1 MNEVDIPNHPDAV
14 CSLHGIS
21 CRELREVLKQ
31 RDALRAELDDCLETL
46 RLIEKVTRP
55 DGDMADAA
63 IREEPK

>member
-1 MNEVDIPNHPDAV
+1 MDEIETQNHPDAV
-14 CSLHGIS
+14 CFLHGIS

-31 RDALRAELDDCLETL
+31 RDALRAELDDCLETH

-63 IREEPK
+63 VREGR